1 MFQQK
6 MQEEEENRFCIYRN
20 KTFNRRKIMIIF
32 VAVLL
37 LMVFLMG
44 RLVYLMIFCS
54 EYYGVRAENL
64 HERERDIKAARGN
77 IYDRNGVVLAENK
90 TVCTIS
96 VIHSQ
101 IEDPE
106 KVIAVLTK
114 ELGMSEET
122 VRKRVEKV
130 SSIERI
136 KTNVEKETGDAI
148 RSYELAGV
156 KIDEDYK
163 RYYTYN
169 ELASKVIGF
178 TGGDNQGIIGIEV
191 KYDEYL
197 EGINGK
203 ILTLTDARG
212 VEIKNAGERRSE
224 PVEGDDLY
232 LSLDYNIQMYAAQAA
247 VKVREEKQ
255 ADSVS
260 ILVMNPQNGE
270 ILAMVNEP
278 EFNLNEPFA
287 LNTEIDTE
295 LSEEEKQNALN
306 KMWRNQCINDTYEP
320 GSTFKIITASAALEE
335 GKVSLSD
342 QFNCPG
348 YKIVE
353 DRRIRCHKVGGHGAE
368 DFTHGIMNSCNP
380 VFIEIGLR
388 IGSDRFCDYFEQFG
402 LLSRTNIDLPGEAST
417 IMHKRENIGQVEL
430 ATMSFGQSFQ
440 ITPIQLATTVSSI
453 INGGNRVTPHFGV
466 ETKNAEGEVTHT
478 FVYGQKEHI
487 VSEETSTTMR
497 YLLEKV
503 VSEGSGKNAALEGFS
518 IGGKTA
524 TSQTLP
530 RSEKRYI
537 SSFLGFAP
545 ADDPQVLAL
554 IIINNPQGVYYGG
567 TIAAPVCRDLF
578 SNILPYLGIEQAP
591 VTEDAEILENP

>member
-163 RYYTYN
+163 RYYPYN

-466 ETKNAEGEVTHT
+466 ETKNAEGELTHT

-591 VTEDAEILENP
+591 VTEDVEIQENP

>member
-148 RSYELAGV
+148 RAYELVGV

-163 RYYTYN
+163 RYYPYN

-478 FVYGQKEHI
+478 FVFGQKEHI

-591 VTEDAEILENP
+591 VTEDAEIQENP